1 MNNKYTESNREA
13 TSKSHWDRKE
23 AVSKVVEFEKCKEKQ
38 SQRQY
43 SDSHGVARTTLQYW
57 IKQKNDI
64 DAEPA
69 LINFFESPEGLAF
82 LHRLITAAH
91 LEFGKHGVASIRN
104 ISSFLDLCG
113 LSAFVATSYST
124 QRRISNK
131 MDSELIS
138 FGKEESTRLA
148 EQMPAKMVT
157 FCEDETFHPEVCLVA
172 MDAVSNYIFI
182 EKYVEKR
189 DGATWNKTM
198 QEALAN
204 LPVKVVQV
212 AGDEGRG
219 LVNHIKKGLNVHH
232 SSDCFHVPH
241 EIGKG
246 TSGALASEIRHAEKN
261 HETAVKQ
268 TQKEERKKVK
278 YEDKPKRPRGRRPDF
293 EKRIEEAKQVEE
305 EAQAALQQARE
316 NQEIV
321 LTAKAEI
328 GKVYHPFAPETG
340 ACQDKH
346 KIEEL
351 LESCFDRINDATS
364 HLSERCRDR
373 VEKAHRVVKNMVA
386 TIAFFFLTVDQ
397 HMENHGLGKE
407 EKKLMKDILIP
418 GYYLEMAAEKEKDI
432 ERKGIIK
439 KKSEELMSLVSQ
451 RDGPFSSFL
460 PEKITVL
467 KKIAKECAQIFQRS
481 SSCVEGRN
489 AQLSL
494 RHHGIHR
501 LSDKHLRAQT
511 VIHNFYVKR
520 IDRSTAAARF
530 FEAPHR
536 DVFEHLLDKMDYPAR
551 PRKRLAKA
559 A

>member
-1 MNNKYTESNREA
+1 MSIEYIESDKVA
-13 TSKSHWDRKE
+13 TSKNQWNRSD
-23 AVSKVVEFEKCKEKQ
+23 VISKVIEFENCKETK
-38 SQRQY
+38 SQRKF
-43 SDSHGVARTTLQYW
+43 SDSQGVARTTLQYW
-57 IKQKNDI
+57 LKRKSDI
-64 DAEPA
+64 DASPA
-69 LINFFESPEGLAF
+69 LIFFFESPDGLAF

-91 LEFGKHGVASIRN
+91 LEFCKHGVASIRN
-104 ISSFLDLCG
+104 IANFLDLCG
-113 LSAFVATSYST
+113 LSPFVATSFSS
-124 QRRISNK
+124 QRNISNK
-131 MDSELIS
+131 MDTELIS
-138 FGKEESTRLA
+138 FGIEESKRLA

-157 FCEDETFHPEVCLVA
+157 LCEDETFHPEVCLVA
-172 MDAVSNYIFI
+172 MDAVSNYIFT

-189 DGATWNKTM
+189 DGATWNKTI
-198 QEALAN
+198 QEALCG

-219 LVNHIKKGLNVHH
+219 LVNHVKKGLNVHH

-246 TSGALASEIRHAEKN
+246 TSGALASEIRSAEKN

-268 TQKEERKKVK
+268 TQKEEQRKVK
-278 YEDKPKRPRGRRPDF
+278 FEDKPKRPRGRRPDF

-305 EAQAALQQARE
+305 EAKAALQQARE

-321 LTAKAEI
+321 RTAKAEI

-340 ACQDKH
+340 ACQDKN
-346 KIEEL
+346 KVKEL
-351 LESCFDRINDATS
+351 LESCFDRIDDATS

-397 HMENHGLGKE
+397 HMESHDISTE
-407 EKKLMKDILIP
+407 EKTLMKGILIP
-418 GYYLEMAAEKEKDI
+418 GYYLDMAAEKEKDI

-439 KKSEELMSLVSQ
+439 GKSDELMSLVSQ
-451 RDGPFSSFL
+451 RDSPFSSFS
-460 PEKITVL
+460 PERITVL
-467 KKIAKECAQIFQRS
+467 QKIAEECAQIFQRS

-501 LSDKHLRAQT
+501 LSDKHLQAQT

-520 IDRSTAAARF
+520 NNGSTAAVRF
-530 FEAPHR
+530 FEAKHR
-536 DVFEHLLDKMDYPAR
+536 DVFDSLLNRMDYPVR
-551 PRKRLAKA
+551 PRKRLKKA